1 MIVFIENHTNKT
13 VNLNYNNESLYI
25 PPNKC
30 EKVDID
36 SPTLFEM
43 NFKRNEKSFIQRIK
57 EDFSVNE
64 IDLKYLRFKIMY
76 SSYLKTVVNVIP
88 DEYKRQRLIIT
99 EKTYVKSNIL
109 QLICLDVENS
119 KCIDYCKH
127 KCVDRQHKL
136 ALYLS
141 CKLAVF
147 LKYGIIGIVG
157 LPSFILLMFGY
168 DASDDG
174 AGVMVCYTIGFLIS
188 FILFIMFLVKSVWLL
203 KIIKRI

>member
-1 MIVFIENHTNKT
+1 MIVFIENHTNKA

-25 PPNKC
+25 PPNKS